1 MVGFDVSV
9 SPSSITLAPGESASY
24 EVAFTNISAPLNAY
38 TGGQLTWSDG
48 LHNVRIPLVVRPV
61 ALGVPP
67 SVFSNGDPISYDVLF
82 GYTGPFT
89 ASPRGL
95 VPADLTPGM
104 VDQDPDQTFNPADP
118 TGTVAVPVTIEPGTT
133 YARFA
138 LFDADVAPGSD
149 IDLYVY
155 RGSTLVGASTTA
167 TSTEVVNL
175 LNPPADTYTVY
186 IHGWGLTT
194 SPSPFVLH
202 TWLIGSDDAGN
213 MAVNAPD
220 FAEIGTTGTIELT
233 FSGLAPATRYLGSI
247 AYGGTS
253 GLPNPT
259 IVHVDT
265 P

>member
-1 MVGFDVSV
+1 
-9 SPSSITLAPGESASY
+9 
-24 EVAFTNISAPLNAY
+24 
-38 TGGQLTWSDG
+38 
-48 LHNVRIPLVVRPV
+48 
-61 ALGVPP
+61 
-67 SVFSNGDPISYDVLF
+67 VLF